1 MYIPTSFFSSQG
13 ACITASVSTIAGN
26 GAITTGSFV
35 SGGFYWKYYQFE
47 MSSTQN
53 SALTPFTA
61 SLNIL
66 SGSTS
71 QAKIL
76 IVGGGGTS
84 ATVGGINDG
93 SIRTWTVSQAG
104 GGGAGG
110 VVYYNNFPL
119 SSGSYEIGV
128 ASATSGNQLCSNTNT
143 GALCGKVGKSS
154 YIKLPNN
161 SIYTPFNNSYLTAYG
176 GGGGSP
182 QGGFYL
188 VSPFR
193 PFYKN
198 FYIDGAVFASAGG
211 ASGLD
216 LANSPGNNSNTG
228 AGGSGLGGLNGANQG
243 QNGGAW
249 QGGDPGQGYT
259 DGGGPGGGGA
269 AAAGANLGSG
279 TGNFAKVTNGGNGLT
294 YNLTGTTI
302 TVSNGG
308 GGYNSVYPP
317 ATGQR
322 GSSNAD
328 TFGSGGNGNGGTGNG
343 GLVIIAWPVC
353 SAAFDCK
360 SFAIQGSGNTI
371 SYAECSIGSFFT
383 SSVTLGL
390 YDELDVCLTTLSGSN
405 TPVFLSGG
413 YSSLTLSGSCTGGSI
428 LRQKNAYQLLSCRS
442 THSLYVTLD
451 NFDSYN
457 TGSVLQTTTA
467 ALTTT
472 SSCWTITDIIFPV
485 ITPVSLTN
493 VNITSSYSTC
503 IDCINNIPNNTYTV
517 NYLIVGGGGGGG
529 SSTTRSGGGG
539 GAGQLLS
546 GSLVVTGS
554 ITSTSITIGSGGAIN
569 RNGSNSTAFSL
580 SSIGGGAGGYLNVS
594 ASSGGN
600 GGGGAG
606 QTGYETGATGSS
618 GFAGGLGQYI
628 MGSATAGGGG
638 GGASQSGRN
647 ATNLDSGA
655 ARGGSGSVWINGTF
669 YAGGGGGGFDG
680 YSGGPTPLGGPGG
693 GGRGSYNTTL
703 ASTAGTTNRGGGG
716 GGSSSTL
723 AGAAGGSGVVV
734 IAYLGTQKGFG
745 GIVTTSGSYTYHTFN
760 SDGTFI
766 A

>member
-13 ACITASVSTIAGN
+13 ACITATTTITSGTGSV
-26 GAITTGSFV
+26 TTGSFI
-35 SGGFYWKYYQFE
+35 SGGVYWQYYSFNNTADTYA
-47 MSSTQN
+47 S
-53 SALTPFTA
+53 TA
-61 SLNIL
+61 SFGVNLNIL

-71 QAKIL
+71 QAKL
-76 IVGGGGTS
+76 LV
-84 ATVGGINDG
+84 V
-93 SIRTWTVSQAG
+93 AG
-104 GGGAGG
+104 GGGGGYNPGDQCINPYIDTLGSAGGGGGGG
-110 VVYYNNFPL
+110 VVYYNEFPL
-119 SSGSYEIGV
+119 SSGSYEILVGSGGRGGV
-128 ASATSGNQLCSNTNT
+128 STNRI
-143 GALCGKVGKSS
+143 GFNGGISYFNNKSFQ
-154 YIKLPNN
+154 
-161 SIYTPFNNSYLTAYG
+161 YTPFTSSLITSYG
-176 GGGGSP
+176 GGGGA
-182 QGGFYL
+182 GNTNNC
-188 VSPFR
+188 V
-193 PFYKN
+193 
-198 FYIDGAVFASAGG
+198 GAGYG
-211 ASGLD
+211 IG
-216 LANSPGNNSNTG
+216 NTG
-228 AGGSGLGGLNGANQG
+228 ASSGGGSQTAIANIDVPQIQALNVVGGIPSISQG
-243 QNGGAW
+243 NRSGGITTNPYGNDRAM
-249 QGGDPGQGYT
+249 
-259 DGGGPGGGGA
+259 GGGGA
-269 AAAGANLGSG
+269 LTSSANITDTYNPFAGSPGGSG
-279 TGNFAKVTNGGNGLT
+279 VF
-294 YNLTGTTI
+294 YNLTGTQLGYGA
-302 TVSNGG
+302 GG
-308 GGYNSVYPP
+308 GGVRFASLG
-317 ATGQR
+317 TGTLT
-322 GSSNAD
+322 GNGAGWGNP
-328 TFGSGGNGNGGTGNG
+328 GSGGTGGFGGRFGNIRGSEPGLNGT
-343 GLVIIAWPVC
+343 VIVAWPVC

-405 TPVFLSGG
+405 TPVFLSGS

-493 VNITSSYSTC
+493 VNITSSYASC

-529 SSTTRSGGGG
+529 SSTTSSGGGG

-554 ITSTSITIGSGGAIN
+554 ITSTFITIGSGGAIN
-569 RNGSNSTAFSL
+569 TNGSNSTAFSIT
-580 SSIGGGAGGYLNVS
+580 SIGGGAGGYLNVS

-606 QTGYETGATGSS
+606 QTGYETGASGSN
-618 GFAGGLGQYI
+618 GFAGGNGQFI

-669 YAGGGGGGFDG
+669 YAGGGGGGFNG
-680 YSGGPTPLGGPGG
+680 YAGGPTPLGGPGG

-723 AGAAGGSGVVV
+723 AGAAGGSGIVV

-745 GIVTTSGSYTYHTFN
+745 GTITTSGSYTYHTFN